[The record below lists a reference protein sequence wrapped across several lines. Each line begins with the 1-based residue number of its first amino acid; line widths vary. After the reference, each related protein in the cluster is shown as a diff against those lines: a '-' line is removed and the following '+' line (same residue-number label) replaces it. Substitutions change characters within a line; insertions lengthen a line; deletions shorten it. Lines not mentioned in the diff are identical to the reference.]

1 MKKKRIFLGIV
12 LVLMVLLFAGIFK
25 VTKLRNPVSTSTEF
39 YLNEEVAFVNVE
51 NPSENVSL
59 PLISNNTSVDNKL
72 VFQQLFQSTTDTIKI
87 PEGVYTTSKID
98 GTIKNKTIKGVQGK
112 TVIRSSEDI
121 VLQLWNSND
130 VVFEDIT
137 FESLDMSE
145 SLYGVITVLNSNVK
159 NIKFIRC
166 TFKSKSSNGLKFVNE
181 LPNVKSE
188 LITFDQCKFVD
199 IGRMGVEFQNHT
211 DDGVLRYSNITFIEC
226 EFTNIGTNG
235 DGSGMGI
242 SMSGLGDL
250 VSVLNSK
257 FTDCF
262 VAGIELVG
270 ATYAN
275 LHGNNFVGKSEIY
288 YSPISITNVRPNNN
302 ITITNNK
309 SYGTLGSI
317 LIYNA
322 NELIFSNNT
331 FNGINEVYVKNTY
344 SSKFINNIVNSEG
357 NYALMLDNSG
367 YNEIIGNT
375 LVTKD
380 LNWSALR
387 LFGNNSNNNIIN
399 GNKLYIGNSGVFFSE
414 IEGAANNDIGDNY

>member
-98 GTIKNKTIKGVQGK
+98 ATIKNKTIKGVQGK

-137 FESLDMSE
+137 FESLDTSE

-242 SMSGLGDL
+242 T
-250 VSVLNSK
+250 K
-257 FTDCF
+257 
-262 VAGIELVG
+262 
-270 ATYAN
+270 
-275 LHGNNFVGKSEIY
+275 
-288 YSPISITNVRPNNN
+288 VR
-302 ITITNNK
+302 K
-309 SYGTLGSI
+309 
-317 LIYNA
+317 A
-322 NELIFSNNT
+322 
-331 FNGINEVYVKNTY
+331 
-344 SSKFINNIVNSEG
+344 
-357 NYALMLDNSG
+357 
-367 YNEIIGNT
+367 
-375 LVTKD
+375 
-380 LNWSALR
+380 SA
-387 LFGNNSNNNIIN
+387 
-399 GNKLYIGNSGVFFSE
+399 K
-414 IEGAANNDIGDNY
+414 